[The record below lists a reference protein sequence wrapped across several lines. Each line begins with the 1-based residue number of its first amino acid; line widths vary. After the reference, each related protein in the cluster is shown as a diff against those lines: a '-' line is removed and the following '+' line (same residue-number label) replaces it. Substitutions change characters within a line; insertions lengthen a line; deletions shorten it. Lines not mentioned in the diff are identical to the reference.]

1 MRTLRLLFLAFFLQT
16 TLATM
21 ATPPDN
27 YDPLWKTVDSLESK
41 GLTRSAIEKVDIIYQ
56 KALAEDNAVQ
66 QIKAVSHKIK
76 FQSRIEEKADSMS
89 ISLVSEL
96 VQQAQF
102 PKKQILQSM
111 LADLYLHYFQQNRYM
126 IYDRT
131 ATEIRPEDFQT
142 WDATHFHNQI
152 AELYFASI
160 EPENLLKRERIAA
173 YDPILIK
180 AKESAIYRPT
190 LYDLLAHR
198 ALDYFISTES
208 GITEHTEKF
217 VLTDKEVFV
226 PAESFTQLT
235 FNTPD
240 IHSRILHAAS
250 IFQRLL
256 RFHPISEP
264 DAFADIE
271 IKRLDFLK
279 SHAVGDQTDTLY
291 LKSLEQLAD
300 RLKNQPASAEVN
312 YKIAATYNG
321 RASNYKPLVSDQY
334 RWDRKT
340 AWQICKTVA
349 EKYPDTRGA
358 QACKALIYTIE
369 QQSLSM
375 KAEDVNL
382 PSKPFRTLLSHKNLN
397 QVYYRIV
404 RNSNVNENYSY
415 REKQILEMLVRE
427 TPVEQGLFS
436 LTQSGDYQ
444 NHEVEIP
451 MPALPSGNY
460 TILACSS
467 QNYDLEEDLFSF
479 TDITVSGISWFYRN
493 KNSGE
498 TEVFI
503 SDRETGKP
511 MKGVM
516 VQRYNRDYS
525 GNPPA
530 KDGMP
535 VYTDKSGYATIP
547 YKPQSGYF
555 VLDFRYKD
563 DTYQTDRIYAYASGE
578 RTAIPVTRVF
588 FFTDRKIYRPG
599 QTVFFKAIVLLEDD
613 KNHEVRANFPVT
625 VNFFDVNDQKI
636 ASQQLTTNE
645 YGTVSGSFVAPTT
658 GLLGQ
663 MSLQA
668 EGDYS
673 YFSVEEYKRPKFEV
687 SFEPVTE
694 DYSLGGNATITGKA
708 VAYAGANLTDASVS
722 YRVVRKVRF
731 PYWFG
736 YFWRFPMPNSPER
749 EIANGVTTTDDNGQ
763 FVIDFKLIPDET
775 VKKSQLPVFDYA
787 IYADVVD
794 ITGETH
800 SANTSIRAG
809 YIGME
814 ADISIPEKV
823 LKAGEVTF
831 PVSTKNLSG
840 NFVPATGK
848 VVIIPLTTPEQVRR
862 NRRWNQPDQQMLP
875 EEEYR
880 KSFPYDVYADEDD
893 FRNWKENAPI
903 AEISFNTA
911 ENTNISINQLSTAQ
925 PGKYKAVLTSA
936 DASGQEIKVIRFFT
950 LAESGAAKPVVPVV
964 LETSLSKLYAEPGDV
979 VTYTISTSEKVLW
992 AVYELEQEGKVI
1004 DRQILKIKGK
1014 RGKQI
1019 AIPIKESYRGGIFLS
1034 VSTICHNQ
1042 FFQEQKTINVD
1053 WSNKQLTLSWSTFRD
1068 KLLPGQNEEW
1078 RLKITGPKSEAVA
1091 AELVATLY
1099 DASLDQFRINSFDMN
1114 LYNDNYRQL
1123 SWNGYNGFSQSSSR
1137 SFKGKTNDYFY
1148 PGARGYDQFN
1158 WFGALDYFGGG
1169 GMFLN
1174 SGVAYMAAPRAGKA
1188 MAMERT
1194 ERELSDSVVAFDSD
1208 SDGVVDFQDVDPAFA
1223 GEEVTAPVSVRSNL
1237 NETAFFFPELETDAE
1252 GSVILKFTMPEAL
1265 TRWKFLGLAHTK
1277 DLKTGTLTGITV
1289 TQKDLMVTPNVPRFV
1304 REGDKMTLSAKVSN
1318 LSDNDLS
1325 GIADLILLDA
1335 FTRKPVGALFG
1346 LDATQVPFA
1355 VKAKGNTAVSW
1366 EISIPEEVQ
1375 AVVVQVTAQAG
1386 NFSDGEEHVIPILK
1400 NRLLVTESM
1409 PLAVRG
1415 QQTRTFDFTK
1425 LLNSGSSTTL
1435 RNQQLTLEFTSNPAW
1450 YAVQAL
1456 PYLMEFPHECTE
1468 QIYSRFYA
1476 NALASHIAST
1486 SPGVQSVFEQW
1497 RTQDNG
1503 SALLSNLEKNQEL
1516 KSVLLEETPW
1526 VLNANSES
1534 ERKKRIGML
1543 FDMNRMSSELS
1554 SARQKLIERQ
1564 LDNGAFTWFPGMQ
1577 PNRYITQLIVTGFGH
1592 LQKIGVQSAAGNPE
1606 ISQVVTKAL
1615 SYLDGKIREDYDYL
1629 LSHKLD
1635 KTKDNLGSTQIQY
1648 LYARSFFPD
1657 IPLTAGTEEAYNF
1670 YYTQATTYWTGK
1682 SRYLQGM
1689 LALTFHRTEKQT
1701 IARQVIASL
1710 KENAVIN
1717 PELGMYWKDNI
1728 GGYYWYQAPVEQQA
1742 LMIEA
1747 FHEVSGDLNA
1757 VEEMKVWLLKNKQ
1770 TNDWKTTRA
1779 TADACSALLSTG
1791 ADWLEQNEIVAVTL
1805 GNIAV
1810 NPFERED
1817 TRVEAGTGYFKTAW
1831 SSSEITPQMGK
1842 VTVSKK
1848 APGIAWGGL
1857 YWQYFEQMDKI
1868 TYAATPLSLK
1878 KDLYKVENTASGPKL
1893 IAVTDTEIHPGDK
1906 IRVRIE
1912 LRSDRDMEYVHM
1924 KDLRASAFEPVEVL
1938 SSYRYQ
1944 AGLGYYQ
1951 STKDVATHFF
1961 FDYLPKGTHVFEYD
1975 LFATQKGDFS
1985 NGVATIQCMYAPEFT
2000 SHSPGIRVSVK

>member
-1 MRTLRLLFLAFFLQT
+1 MRTLRLFFLAFFLQT

-27 YDPLWKTVDSLESK
+27 YDPLWKTVDSLEAK
-41 GLTRSAIEKVDIIYQ
+41 GLTRSAIEKVDMIFQ
-56 KALAEDNAVQ
+56 KALAENNTVQ
-66 QIKAVSHKIK
+66 QIKSVSHKIK
-76 FQSRIEEKADSMS
+76 FQSKIEEKADSLS
-89 ISLVSEL
+89 ISYVSSLVN
-96 VQQAQF
+96 QAEF

-111 LADLYLHYFQQNRYM
+111 LADLYLHYFQQNRYN

-131 ATEIRPEDFQT
+131 TTETSPDDFQT
-142 WDATHFHNQI
+142 WDATRLHHKI
-152 AELYFASI
+152 AELYFASLVPEAQLKS
-160 EPENLLKRERIAA
+160 EPISS

-180 AKESAIYRPT
+180 TQESALYRPT

-198 ALDYFISTES
+198 ALDYFTSTES
-208 GITEHTEKF
+208 GITEHAEKF
-217 VLTDKEVFV
+217 VLIDKDVFV
-226 PAESFTQLT
+226 DAESFVQLT

-240 IHSRILHAAS
+240 TQSRILHATL
-250 IFQRLL
+250 ILQRLL
-256 RFHPISEP
+256 IFHPITQP

-271 IKRLDFLK
+271 LKRLDFLK

-291 LKSLEQLAD
+291 LRSLERLAD
-300 RLKNQPASAEVN
+300 RLKDHPASAEVN
-312 YKIAATYNG
+312 YKIAATYNA
-321 RASNYKPLVSDQY
+321 RALNYKPLVSDQF
-334 RWDRKT
+334 RWDRKK
-340 AWQICKTVA
+340 AWQLCKKVETQFP
-349 EKYPDTRGA
+349 ETRGA
-358 QACKALIYTIE
+358 QACRALVQSIE
-369 QQSLSM
+369 QQNLTL

-382 PSKPFRTLLSHKNLN
+382 PGKPFRVLLSHQNLN
-397 QVYYRIV
+397 QVHYRIV
-404 RNSNVNENYSY
+404 RNTDLTENYSY
-415 REKQILEMLVRE
+415 REKQVVEMLLRE
-427 TPVEQGLFS
+427 TPVEQGLAT
-436 LTQSGDYQ
+436 LIQEGDYLG
-444 NHEVEIP
+444 HTVEIS
-451 MPALPSGNY
+451 MPALSPGNY
-460 TILACSS
+460 TILACNS
-467 QNYDLEEDLFSF
+467 QNYDLEEDVFSF
-479 TDITVSGISWFYRN
+479 IDLTISGISWFYRN
-493 KNSGE
+493 ENSGE
-498 TEVFI
+498 TEMFI

-511 MKGVM
+511 LKGVR

-525 GNPPA
+525 GNPPV
-530 KDGMP
+530 KDGEAI
-535 VYTDKSGYATIP
+535 YTDKTGHASIA
-547 YKPQSGYF
+547 YKPQAGYF
-555 VLDFRYKD
+555 VLDFKYKE
-563 DTYQTDRIYAYASGE
+563 DTYETERIYAYVSGE
-578 RTAIPVTRVF
+578 RTSIPVTSTF

-599 QTVFFKAIVLLEDD
+599 QTIYFKAIVLLKDD
-613 KNHEVRANFPVT
+613 KNHEVRPNFPVT
-625 VNFFDVNDQKI
+625 VSFFDVNSQEI
-636 ASQQLTTNE
+636 TSQQLTTNE
-645 YGTVSGSFVAPTT
+645 YGTVSGSFIAPTS

-663 MSLQA
+663 MSIQS
-668 EGDYS
+668 GQDYA
-673 YFSVEEYKRPKFEV
+673 YFNVEEYKRPKFEV
-687 SFEPVTE
+687 SFEPVSG
-694 DYSLGGNATITGKA
+694 DYSLGGKAKITGKA
-708 VAYAGANLTDASVS
+708 VAYAGANLTDAAVS

-749 EIANGVTTTDDNGQ
+749 EIANGITTTDENGQ
-763 FVIDFKLIPDET
+763 FVIDFSLIPDES

-800 SANTSIRAG
+800 SANTTIRAG

-814 ADISIPEKV
+814 ADLSLPEQIFKG
-823 LKAGEVTF
+823 GETTF
-831 PVSTKNLSG
+831 PVSTQNLSG
-840 NFVPATGK
+840 NWVQATGK
-848 VVIIPLTTPEQVRR
+848 VVITPLESPALVLR
-862 NRRWNQPDQQMLP
+862 NRRWQQSDQHLLSL
-875 EEEYR
+875 EEYR
-880 KSFPYDVYADEDD
+880 KLFPHDIYADEQD
-893 FRNWKENAPI
+893 FRNWKEGAPI

-911 ENTNISINQLSTAQ
+911 ENKSVSIPQLSSAQ
-925 PGKYKAVLTSA
+925 PGKYKAVLTSS
-936 DASGQEIKVIRFFT
+936 DASGQEIKVVKFFT
-950 LAESGAAKPVVPVV
+950 LAESGATQPVVPVV
-964 LETSLSKLYAEPGDV
+964 LETSLNKLYAQPGEV
-979 VTYTISTSEKVLW
+979 VTYTISTSEKILW
-992 AVYELEQEGKVI
+992 AVYELEHEGKVV
-1004 DRQILKIKGK
+1004 DRQMLKIKGK

-1019 AIPIKESYRGGIFLS
+1019 SIPIKESYRGGIFVS
-1034 VSTICHNQ
+1034 VTTICHNE
-1042 FFQEQKTINVD
+1042 FFQEQQTINVD
-1053 WSNKQLTLSWSTFRD
+1053 WSNKKLNLSWSTFRD

-1078 RLKITGPKSEAVA
+1078 KLKITGPGSEAVA

-1099 DASLDQFRINSFDMN
+1099 DASLDVFIPNSFGIN
-1114 LYNDNYRQL
+1114 LYGDNYRQL
-1123 SWNGYNGFSQSSSR
+1123 SWNGYNGFAQSDSR
-1137 SFKGKTNDYFY
+1137 FFKGKPNNYIY
-1148 PGARGYDQFN
+1148 PGSRGYDQFN

-1169 GMFLN
+1169 GMLLN

-1188 MAMERT
+1188 MNMERS
-1194 ERELSDSVVAFDSD
+1194 EKEQSDSVGFLDAD
-1208 SDGVVDFQDVDPAFA
+1208 SDGVVDLQDAEPSAEG
-1223 GEEVTAPVSVRSNL
+1223 GEVSAPVSVRSNL

-1252 GSVILKFTMPEAL
+1252 GSIILKFTMPEAL

-1277 DLKTGTLTGITV
+1277 DLKTGTLSGFTV

-1325 GIADLILLDA
+1325 GMAELILLDA

-1346 LDATQVPFA
+1346 LGGTTLPFT

-1386 NFSDGEEHVIPILK
+1386 NFSDGEEHVIPVLK

-1415 QQTRTFDFTK
+1415 QQTRTFEFTK
-1425 LLNSGSSTTL
+1425 LLNAGKSTTL

-1476 NALASHIAST
+1476 NALASHITST

-1526 VLNANSES
+1526 VLNADSES

-1543 FDMNRMSSELS
+1543 FDMNRMSAELS
-1554 SARQKLIERQ
+1554 ATRQKLVERQ
-1564 LDNGAFTWFPGMQ
+1564 LENGAFTWFPGMQ

-1606 ISQVVTKAL
+1606 INQVVTQAL
-1615 SYLDGKIREDYDYL
+1615 SYLDEKIREDYDFL
-1629 LSHKLD
+1629 LKHKLD
-1635 KTKDNLGSTQIQY
+1635 KAKDNLGSTQIQY

-1657 IPLTAGTEEAYNF
+1657 IPLTEGTEEAYNF
-1670 YYTQATTYWTGK
+1670 YYTQATTFWTGK
-1682 SRYLQGM
+1682 SRYMQGM

-1701 IARQVIASL
+1701 VARQVIASL
-1710 KENAVIN
+1710 KENAVMN
-1717 PELGMYWKDNI
+1717 PELGMYWKDNV
-1728 GGYYWYQAPVEQQA
+1728 GGYYWYEAPVEQQA

-1817 TRVEAGTGYFKTAW
+1817 TRIEAGTGYFKTAW
-1831 SSSEITPQMGK
+1831 NSSEITPDMGK

-1893 IAVTDTEIHPGDK
+1893 VAVSETEIHPGDK

-1912 LRSDRDMEYVHM
+1912 LRTDRDMEYVHM

-1938 SSYRYQ
+1938 STYRYQ
-1944 AGLGYYQ
+1944 GGLGYYQ